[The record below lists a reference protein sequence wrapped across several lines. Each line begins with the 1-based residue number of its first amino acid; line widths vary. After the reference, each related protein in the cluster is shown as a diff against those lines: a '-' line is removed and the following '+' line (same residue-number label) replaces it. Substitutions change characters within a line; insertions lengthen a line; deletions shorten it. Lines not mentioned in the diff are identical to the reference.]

1 MTEAYKV
8 VWLDYGKSWFEARLT
23 GNATSE
29 KYHHD
34 AEVQRLVAEARA
46 EAFEEMA
53 HIMPRYFGVWSST
66 GVHIGVWEE
75 GDIAAKVVSDYPGGV
90 VRDLIDQAAIRAL
103 SDVPPRQVTPQEAAK
118 VLLSGKLT
126 DDVIHAAL
134 AGHYGKR
141 AAKASTIYGA
151 DMTANGVNYSFKDGF
166 KRMFRAALRALANGG
181 DSNG

>member
-1 MTEAYKV
+1 M
-8 VWLDYGKSWFEARLT
+8 LDDEVRVFHSEMSGLMGKLDLNSTSAEESNSLTKLRRKLTKLREEEITDDEKSSVSFDDKKNTIRL
-23 GNATSE
+23 
-29 KYHHD
+29 
-34 AEVQRLVAEARA
+34 
-46 EAFEEMA
+46 
-53 HIMPRYFGVWSST
+53 
-66 GVHIGVWEE
+66 
-75 GDIAAKVVSDYPGGV
+75 GG
-90 VRDLIDQAAIRAL
+90 LK
-103 SDVPPRQVTPQEAAK
+103 PQEAAK

-151 DMTANGVNYSFKDGF
+151 DMTANGVNYSFKAGF